1 MTTNTTPEDRLH
13 AAGLALPT
21 REGPAYDYL
30 PVRRN
35 GDTIYL
41 AGTLGKENGAV
52 QNLGKVGAEIA
63 EAEAARQMEI
73 CALQALNWLKEAAGG
88 NLGRITGILQLK
100 CYIACTAEFDGI
112 SRIADSATGVFV
124 TAFGEAGKHPRSVLG
139 MMRLPQDAPVMIDL
153 IAGVRD

>member
-1 MTTNTTPEDRLH
+1 MTTTPTPEDRLH
-13 AAGLALPT
+13 AAGLALPP

-30 PVRRN
+30 PVRRDRN
-35 GDTIYL
+35 TVYL
-41 AGTLGKENGAV
+41 AGTLGTENGAV

-63 EAEAARQMEI
+63 EVEAARQMKI
-73 CALQALNWLKEAAGG
+73 CALQAMNWLKEVAGG
-88 NLGRITGILQLK
+88 DLGRITSILQLK

-124 TAFGEAGKHPRSVLG
+124 TALGEAGKHPRSVLG

>member
-1 MTTNTTPEDRLH
+1 MTTNTTPEDRLR
-13 AAGLALPT
+13 AAGLALPP

-30 PVRRN
+30 PVRRDGN
-35 GDTIYL
+35 TVYL

-63 EAEAARQMEI
+63 EAEATRQMKI

-88 NLGRITGILQLK
+88 DLGRITSILQLK

-124 TAFGEAGKHPRSVLG
+124 TAFGEVGKHPRSVLG
-139 MMRLPQDAPVMIDL
+139 MVRLPQDAPVMIDL
-153 IAGVRD
+153 IAVVRD

>member
-1 MTTNTTPEDRLH
+1 MTTNTTPEDRLR
-13 AAGLALPT
+13 AAGLALPP

-30 PVRRN
+30 PVRRDRN
-35 GDTIYL
+35 TVYL

-63 EAEAARQMEI
+63 EVEAARQIKI

-88 NLGRITGILQLK
+88 DLSRITSILQLK

-112 SRIADSATGVFV
+112 SRIADSATDVFV
-124 TAFGEAGKHPRSVLG
+124 TALGEAGKHPRSVLG